1 METKEG
7 INSISKAVKVVI
19 EGLPVGTEFSGKELK
34 RMVVRLL
41 PNTRFKYEDT
51 FLRCARKMCR
61 SSFICIS
68 RMKSLYKKVEING

>member
-1 METKEG
+1 MEKKEG

-68 RMKSLYKKVEING
+68 RMKSLYKRVA

>member
-1 METKEG
+1 MENGEVK
-7 INSISKAVKVVI
+7 SICKAVKIVI
-19 EGLPVGTEFSGKELK
+19 ERMPDGTEFSGKELK
-34 RMVVRLL
+34 RLVVRIL
-41 PNTRFKYEDT
+41 PGTKFKYEDT